1 MGRVA
6 PGRARTDQKVADTVN
21 APRDIP
27 ALGQAASTP
36 WWPVFAVLGAL
47 WLFAV
52 RQLRFE
58 WTLNPQ
64 YTYGWTV
71 PFLAAYLF
79 AERWKRRPPAQP
91 PHSRLGL
98 GLTVIVLALLLLPV
112 RLMEESAPDW
122 RFVGW
127 ALGGVCVAISL
138 ATVYFAGGKAWVRH
152 FIFPVAFFLI
162 AVPWPVPMEQSLI
175 QWLMR
180 SVTQICVEALTWVGI
195 PAVQRGNVIEISTG
209 RVGVEEACSG
219 VRSLQ
224 TTLMIAVFM
233 GELLQFRILRRA
245 VLLAGALGVAFV
257 CNASRAFFLVWV
269 SARSGTDAVAKWHD
283 NVGMAVLLGSLLGV
297 GILCAIL
304 NPKKRGDAPEASLDP
319 GLLRAGAPPRR
330 AILIALASWLVVVEI
345 GTEMWYRMA
354 EAHTPKTKPWSVRW
368 PTDQKGFRDV
378 EFSDVTRNILRYTAA
393 RSAVWSDPGGL
404 RWSMVLLNWA
414 PGRTSVQL
422 ARSHGPEIC
431 LPASGA
437 VMVADLGLRPMQV
450 KGIELPTHAYT
461 FRVRDQKLHV
471 FYCLWEQRPDTDGPQ
486 STAQDLTVA
495 RRLED
500 VRKGR
505 RNAGQQVIEVAVSDV
520 AGPEQAE
527 SAVKQ
532 FLEKSIQL

>member
-1 MGRVA
+1 M
-6 PGRARTDQKVADTVN
+6 N
-21 APRDIP
+21 APRDVP
-27 ALGQAASTP
+27 AMGRTESTP
-36 WWPVFAVLGAL
+36 WWPVFAVLGAM

-52 RQLRFE
+52 RQLRFD

-71 PFLAAYLF
+71 PFLSAYLF
-79 AERWKRRPPAQP
+79 AERWKRRPPAQAA
-91 PHSRLGL
+91 HLRLGL
-98 GLTVIVLALLLLPV
+98 GLAVTALALLLLPV
-112 RLMEESAPDW
+112 RLMQESAPDW

-127 ALGGVCVAISL
+127 ALGGVCVAISM
-138 ATVYFAGGKAWVRH
+138 AAVYFAGGRAWFGH
-152 FIFPVAFFLI
+152 FVFPIAFFLV
-162 AVPWPVPMEQSLI
+162 AVPWPVPVEQSVI

-180 SVTQICVEALTWVGI
+180 SVTKICVEALSWAGI

-224 TTLMIAVFM
+224 TTLMIALFM
-233 GELLQFRILRRA
+233 GELLQFRLVRRA
-245 VLLAGALGVAFV
+245 ILLAGALAVAFV

-283 NVGMAVLLGSLLGV
+283 NIGMAVLLGSLAGV

-304 NPKKRGDAPEASLDP
+304 NPKKRSDAAEASLDP
-319 GLLRAGAPPRR
+319 GLLRPGAPPRKP
-330 AILIALASWLVVVEI
+330 ILIALAAWLVVVEI
-345 GTEMWYRMA
+345 GTEVWYRLA
-354 EAHTPKTKPWSVRW
+354 EAHAPKVNAWTVHW

-378 EFSDVTRNILRYTAA
+378 EFSDVTRNILRYSDA
-393 RSAVWSDPGGL
+393 RSAVWTDAGGL
-404 RWSMVLLNWA
+404 RWAMVLLHWA

-422 ARSHGPEIC
+422 ARSHGPEVC
-431 LPASGA
+431 LPAGGA
-437 VMVADLGLRPMQV
+437 VMTADLGLRPMRI

-461 FRVRDQKLHV
+461 FRARDQVLYV
-471 FYCLWEQRPDTDGPQ
+471 FYCLWEQRPDTDGLQ

-495 RRLED
+495 HRLED

-505 RNAGQQVIEVAVSDV
+505 RNAGQQVIEVAVSEV

-527 SAVKQ
+527 AAVKQ
-532 FLEKSIQL
+532 FLEKTIQL